1 MEDETGVMNAIIT
14 PDTYDRNRLVVVGE
28 PFLLIDG
35 VLQNQDGVI
44 SVKVG
49 RVEALP
55 AGAAAASHD
64 FH

>member
-1 MEDETGVMNAIIT
+1 
-14 PDTYDRNRLVVVGE
+14 
-28 PFLLIDG
+28 LLIDG

-55 AGAAAASHD
+55 GGAAGSAHN